1 MTLIVVSSRENIARD
16 YEAGFSI
23 QGFRLLSTR
32 GIADTRVTAPEVEYF
47 ENQAGGAQTQPAHG
61 TPVWQT
67 PVGIRTLSPLYVSL
81 LRTLCGRHAGMVHGD
96 LDTSD
101 LNHCDRHP

>member
-32 GIADTRVTAPEVEYF
+32 GVADTRVTAPEAEHF
-47 ENQAGGAQTQPAHG
+47 ENQAGGRKHSQ
-61 TPVWQT
+61 
-67 PVGIRTLSPLYVSL
+67 RTGPLFGRPPWVSERCL
-81 LRTLCGRHAGMVHGD
+81 PCM
-96 LDTSD
+96 
-101 LNHCDRHP
+101 

>member
-47 ENQAGGAQTQPAHG
+47 ENQAGGGANTASARDPCLADPRG
-61 TPVWQT
+61 YPNAVSPVCKSTPNIMRAARRNGPWRL
-67 PVGIRTLSPLYVSL
+67 GYV
-81 LRTLCGRHAGMVHGD
+81 
-96 LDTSD
+96 
-101 LNHCDRHP
+101 